1 MKSESRVGGWGGVAL
16 FYTGGCQEVLAEKV
30 TKLSVLGAGP
40 RLSSHNFPSRWEI
53 RLPFSRWENRQTV
66 PQGHITWKGWTM
78 GFNPE
83 TWGVGDRFSKVV
95 GLIKTALDY

>member
-1 MKSESRVGGWGGVAL
+1 MPQLSQLSFKMGNKTSIFQMGK
-16 FYTGGCQEVLAEKV
+16 QAE
-30 TKLSVLGAGP
+30 
-40 RLSSHNFPSRWEI
+40 
-53 RLPFSRWENRQTV
+53 TV